1 MTLFAIRDDDTSA
14 WTDPNH
20 LESIYRE
27 FWDRGIPVSLSVIPE
42 SVEPFHLGDPERFY
56 QTTERKPVQDN
67 QRLVDYLRPLIR
79 VGKVD
84 IMLHGFDHVYAVG
97 KSQRSPTRPATR
109 EWMDQLRA
117 DISGAQLV
125 WRGECAWKDAARL
138 SMEIE
143 KGKAHLES
151 VLDCEVRVFVP
162 PSNQITAGGV
172 RAVREARLNLSGLMG
187 RGFDRPF
194 SVGYARAYLRRWM
207 FRLSRGR
214 AFPHT
219 LDLGTHKELLAH
231 SLTPAIDYDTLKRSL
246 EFCRN
251 INAPFVVA
259 VHYWELN
266 DHPDLRERLIRIRDE
281 ALDMGYTPATVAECF
296 EKS

>member
-67 QRLVDYLRPLIR
+67 QRLVDY
-79 VGKVD
+79 
-84 IMLHGFDHVYAVG
+84 
-97 KSQRSPTRPATR
+97 
-109 EWMDQLRA
+109 A